1 MKKNLNGPVIYINPK
16 TGLPQCEAKACQ
28 KKFTVS
34 KFRVKETNYKW
45 IGGPVKHKFHY
56 SLCEECGILGA
67 TSKDKALTSESY
79 KRGTLNKG
87 VDPEVKDMEIDE
99 QT

>member
-1 MKKNLNGPVIYINPK
+1 M
-16 TGLPQCEAKACQ
+16 
-28 KKFTVS
+28 
-34 KFRVKETNYKW
+34 
-45 IGGPVKHKFHY
+45 KHKFHY

-67 TSKDKALTSESY
+67 TSKDKALTGESY

-87 VDPEVKDMEIDE
+87 VDPEVKDIEVDE